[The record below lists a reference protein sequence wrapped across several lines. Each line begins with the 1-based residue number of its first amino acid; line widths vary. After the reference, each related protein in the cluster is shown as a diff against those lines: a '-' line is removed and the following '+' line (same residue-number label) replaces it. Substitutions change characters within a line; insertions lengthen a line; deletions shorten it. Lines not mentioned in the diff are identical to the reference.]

1 MGRIF
6 GMHLGICHHEWDKP
20 LTNHLA
26 RFGNHSTV
34 HCTLPGWLIQKSPAK
49 WKADTMCRGLQDF
62 HAITS
67 FVDSHRIF
75 MLRQPS
81 WLTFGACA
89 SAAMHLLTCRTG
101 LEDLNAHLA
110 GLQIQEQPLHCSL
123 QLSIPRRS
131 GTAPEF
137 PAAPNHI
144 PVAQR
149 RCKRLPNS
157 LALVPSFWVRVEW
170 SWYRNVREHRTGM
183 PPWWSATTGGS
194 SVNMVALIKL
204 HATCIEAIASD
215 TMDLICLS
223 TYLPSFVS
231 NLD

>member
-1 MGRIF
+1 
-6 GMHLGICHHEWDKP
+6 
-20 LTNHLA
+20 
-26 RFGNHSTV
+26 
-34 HCTLPGWLIQKSPAK
+34 
-49 WKADTMCRGLQDF
+49 MCRGLQDF
-62 HAITS
+62 HAITITS

-89 SAAMHLLTCRTG
+89 LKQCICSHASRTG

-110 GLQIQEQPLHCSL
+110 GLQIQEQPLHCFL

-137 PAAPNHI
+137 PAAAKQI

-157 LALVPSFWVRVEW
+157 LALVPSFWARVEW

-183 PPWWSATTGGS
+183 PRW
-194 SVNMVALIKL
+194 
-204 HATCIEAIASD
+204 
-215 TMDLICLS
+215 
-223 TYLPSFVS
+223 
-231 NLD
+231 